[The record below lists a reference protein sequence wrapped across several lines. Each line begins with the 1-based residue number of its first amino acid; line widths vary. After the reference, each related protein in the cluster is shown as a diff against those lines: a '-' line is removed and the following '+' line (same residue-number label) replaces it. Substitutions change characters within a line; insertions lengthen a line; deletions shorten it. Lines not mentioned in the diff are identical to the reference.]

1 MSVQDENQRL
11 AEGTR
16 PLSTAGLI
24 RTYLGA
30 LAYIA
35 IVILLLAP
43 IAMRSYGYPDNIYAY
58 LPELILFVVGTTSA
72 IMGIN
77 LIRSAGLAAIA
88 PNVVIN
94 PKEWSELSSS
104 IKEGKED
111 AVTQYIRL
119 TSLTGLTGLFTKL
132 GLTGLPLATI
142 FLTMFFSLLYLKD
155 EQYLD
160 LAKLT
165 LGAFIGSFV
174 QKQISA
180 PQAGGTVQLP
190 TGEKLTVSSPPSYPP
205 A

>member
-1 MSVQDENQRL
+1 M
-11 AEGTR
+11 
-16 PLSTAGLI
+16 
-24 RTYLGA
+24 
-30 LAYIA
+30 
-35 IVILLLAP
+35 LLLAP
-43 IAMRSYGYPDNIYAY
+43 VVLKFPFGENIYDY
-58 LPELILFVVGTTSA
+58 LPELILFVVGTTST

-77 LIRSAGLAAIA
+77 LIRAAGLSAIA

-94 PKEWSELSSS
+94 PKEWSELSAS

-155 EQYLD
+155 DKYLD

-190 TGEKLTVSSPPSYPP
+190 TGEKLTVSPPSRDFPP